1 MKGGGD
7 MVVEEKKR
15 DGKKYLAGEIDLGIL
30 GKKQAYLFKNT
41 NRDKDSN
48 QPHYRLVIKEGDA
61 WKEVGAFWI
70 RESKPKEDTEF

>member
-1 MKGGGD
+1 
-7 MVVEEKKR
+7 MVVEEKR

-48 QPHYRLVIKEGDA
+48 QPHYRLVIREGDA

-70 RESKPKEDTEF
+70 RESKPKEDVEF